1 MTAGLFAIP
10 LLQNHTLSPPPPHA
24 AQPQSHQ
31 TPPSR
36 KHHNR
41 QSHNQSIPHASIP
54 SSVSTQNRRMCSLLL
69 RFREDY
75 AQLSKKISKMIC
87 CLLHMTMAFTDL
99 LLVLDVPLVHPEGG
113 GYRPGA
119 LSGRTSC
126 MHGQLAS
133 PDVKQAMLWARNALR
148 DIADEVIKKCWRSS
162 PAATTQLS
170 FTHHLC
176 LKQATIP

>member
-10 LLQNHTLSPPPPHA
+10 LLQNRILSPPPPHA

-41 QSHNQSIPHASIP
+41 QAHNQSIPQEPTHPVHASIP
-54 SSVSTQNRRMCSLLL
+54 SSVSTQNRRMCSLL
-69 RFREDY
+69 RFREDC

-87 CLLHMTMAFTDL
+87 CLLHMTMAFADL
-99 LLVLDVPLVHPEGG
+99 LLVLDVPLVHLEGG

-119 LSGRTSC
+119 LSGRTGC

-133 PDVKQAMLWARNALR
+133 PDVKQAMLWARNAPW
-148 DIADEVIKKCWRSS
+148 DIHS
-162 PAATTQLS
+162 
-170 FTHHLC
+170 
-176 LKQATIP
+176 